1 MIKLVI
7 VVAIIIVF
15 SSIFSFAPVQD
26 FLISVG
32 STLVE
37 VVPLFAVPIKFIG
50 DTFNYLSSLTYIY
63 RFIGFILFSFF
74 FKKSLET
81 FGAFS
86 IKKGVINCEKN

>member
-1 MIKLVI
+1 MIKVVI
-7 VVAIIIVF
+7 IVAIIIVF
-15 SSIFSFAPVQD
+15 SAIFSFAPVQE

-37 VVPLFAVPIKFIG
+37 IVPLFAVPIQFLS
-50 DTFNYLSSLTYIY
+50 DTFSYLSSLNYVY

-74 FKKSLET
+74 FKKALES

-86 IKKGVINCEKN
+86 VKKRGD